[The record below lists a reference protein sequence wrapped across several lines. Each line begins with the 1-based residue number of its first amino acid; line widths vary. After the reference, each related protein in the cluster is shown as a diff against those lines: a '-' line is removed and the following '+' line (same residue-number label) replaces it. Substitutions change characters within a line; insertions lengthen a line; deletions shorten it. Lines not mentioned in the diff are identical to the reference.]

1 MDYSLGIAKIEDEN
15 EINEITS
22 VSIEVTNDIKNKY
35 PMLVDYVGTYYYS
48 NFEEQMIDM
57 NQFYLGFQNYNYSVS
72 HINIRSINDYL
83 LYEDY
88 DLLNDEIILGID
100 AVTLNDIAK
109 RINVNNSIYALKD
122 YILNNSITGIFSFAN
137 LSWEYEKTLELKI
150 KDIVLLEKNSIIHS
164 SSFWNEHILENELKL
179 VPSFDLT
186 INNKLPWM
194 IKKVYYVKVDIQKS
208 IDILN
213 VFLNDINLNS
223 IWFDYLEIP
232 SFNTSYILDDNLSGR
247 IILTNQTKDRISH
260 AILNELDLIMKIH
273 QEKGYQVIPYRI
285 EAGKSVAEA
294 LDDLDETYRYIL
306 IAGGDGTVDSVVNAM
321 MNKKIDMP
329 IGILPVGTANDF
341 GKFINI
347 PNNVEQ
353 ALELILSTEPVP
365 VDIGKINDKYF
376 VNVASTGLFTDIS
389 QKTDDHLKN
398 TIGKLAYY
406 IKGLEE

>member
-1 MDYSLGIAKIEDEN
+1 MDKVKLI
-15 EINEITS
+15 
-22 VSIEVTNDIKNKY
+22 
-35 PMLVDYVGTYYYS
+35 
-48 NFEEQMIDM
+48 
-57 NQFYLGFQNYNYSVS
+57 YNP
-72 HINIRSINDYL
+72 
-83 LYEDY
+83 
-88 DLLNDEIILGID
+88 
-100 AVTLNDIAK
+100 
-109 RINVNNSIYALKD
+109 
-122 YILNNSITGIFSFAN
+122 
-137 LSWEYEKTLELKI
+137 
-150 KDIVLLEKNSIIHS
+150 HS
-164 SSFWNEHILENELKL
+164 GE
-179 VPSFDLT
+179 
-186 INNKLPWM
+186 
-194 IKKVYYVKVDIQKS
+194 
-208 IDILN
+208 
-213 VFLNDINLNS
+213 
-223 IWFDYLEIP
+223 
-232 SFNTSYILDDNLSGR
+232 
-247 IILTNQTKDRISH
+247 H
-260 AILNELDLIMKIH
+260 AILNELDLIMKMH

-406 IKGLEE
+406 IKGLEELPNFRKLKVKISSEELVYDGEMYLLLVFNGQTAGNLKLATKADATDGYLDVIVIKAVALYEIIPLFIKILKDEHLDSNKVVYFKTRELTIESEEDIVTDIDGEKGPDFPLNVRCISGGIKVLGIK